1 LNPPN
6 VRSGLGKMKEDPLVS
21 VVINCYNGEKYLKEA
36 IDSVY
41 EQTYKNWEI
50 IFWDNA
56 STDQTAEIAQS
67 YDEKL
72 RYFRSKET
80 TVLGKARVLAVNE
93 TKGEFLAFLDS
104 DDLWLPDKLTEQV
117 GLILSK
123 SNVGVVY
130 GRAELINGDGRNI
143 GYSSDQYKLLPTGD
157 VFSELVK
164 YNFIP
169 FVSALVPKHVYH
181 KCGGFPNHYKNSTD
195 YYLFLKI
202 SYNYQIYSV
211 SNICCKYRIHSKNLS
226 KDRFVLSTKEAV
238 NAVTEFLPDKR
249 AVVGLKYQYASMALM
264 YIKERKPF
272 FALSV
277 LFKYGGWA
285 ILFIE
290 SLKYLK
296 RKTRATR

>member
-1 LNPPN
+1 
-6 VRSGLGKMKEDPLVS
+6 MKEEPLVS

-56 STDQTAEIAQS
+56 STDQTAEIAKS
-67 YDEKL
+67 YDKKL
-72 RYFRSKET
+72 KYFRLKET

-93 TKGEFLAFLDS
+93 TKGELLAFLDS
-104 DDLWLPDKLTEQV
+104 DDLWLPDKLKEQV
-117 GLILSK
+117 ELVLSE
-123 SNVGVVY
+123 SNIGVVY
-130 GRAELINGDGRNI
+130 GRAELIDGDGRNI
-143 GYSSDQYKLLPTGD
+143 GYSSEQYKQLPTGN

-169 FVSALVPKHVYH
+169 FVSALVPKYIYDE
-181 KCGGFPNHYKNSTD
+181 CGGFPDYYKNSTD

-202 SYNYQIYSV
+202 SFNYQVYSM

-226 KDRFVLSTKEAV
+226 KDQFVLSAKEAL

-249 AVVGLKYQYASMALM
+249 AVVGLKYRYASLAFM
-264 YIKERKPF
+264 YIKERKVF
-272 FALSV
+272 SALMI
-277 LFKYGGWA
+277 LFQYGGWGV
-285 ILFIE
+285 LF
-290 SLKYLK
+290 LDVLRYLTM
-296 RKTRATR
+296 RVTR